1 MTGET
6 MPPQPDRDS
15 TASATVP
22 APAHDKSVTEPH
34 AGRAEPV
41 AEPDGRGARPTGE
54 SSPWGRPGEPVSRRS
69 PFLIGMAAAAGV
81 AVVAGCVE
89 LILLA
94 SDALVLIGLALFIA
108 IGLEPA
114 VAWLVR
120 HGLRRWAAVTL
131 VSVGS
136 LGLIL
141 GFLAAVIPP
150 LVAQGT
156 AFASRAPAYLRA
168 LQDHNSVIGKL
179 NERFH
184 LQQSLDQTLNGG
196 TASILNGVLGAGTIV
211 FNALVS
217 TIAVIVLTVYF
228 LASFPQLR
236 NTLYRLVPNS
246 RRPRTVLIGDR
257 IFAQVGAYVI
267 GNVIVSLI
275 AGFLTFVWVL
285 IFGVPYPL
293 LLAIMVAL
301 LDLVPVVGSTVA
313 GAIVC
318 LVALTVSVPVTLATA
333 AFFVVYRFL
342 EDYLLF
348 PKIIGRVVDVPSVVT
363 VVAVLLG
370 GMIYG
375 IIGALVAIPIAA
387 ATLLVVQELLLPRLD
402 QA

>member
-1 MTGET
+1 

-22 APAHDKSVTEPH
+22 AAAHDKSVTEPH
-34 AGRAEPV
+34 AGRTGPV

-54 SSPWGRPGEPVSRRS
+54 SSPWGRPSEPVSRRS

-168 LQDHNSVIGKL
+168 LQDHNSLVGKL

-196 TASILNGVLGAGTIV
+196 TAGILNGVLGAGTIV

-217 TIAVIVLTVYF
+217 TVAVIVLTVYF

-236 NTLYRLVPNS
+236 STLYRLVPNS

-257 IFAQVGAYVI
+257 IFAQVGGYVL
-267 GNVIVSLI
+267 GNVIISLI
-275 AGFLTFVWVL
+275 AGFLTFIWVL

-301 LDLVPVVGSTVA
+301 LDLVPVIGSTIA

>member
-1 MTGET
+1 
-6 MPPQPDRDS
+6 MPPQPDKDS

-22 APAHDKSVTEPH
+22 AAAHDKSVAEPH
-34 AGRAEPV
+34 ADRAGPV

-54 SSPWGRPGEPVSRRS
+54 GSPWGRPGEPVSRRS

-81 AVVAGCVE
+81 AVVVGCVE

-120 HGLRRWAAVTL
+120 HGLRRGAAVTL

-168 LQDHNSVIGKL
+168 LQNHNSVVGKL

-184 LQQSLDQTLNGG
+184 LQQSLDQTLHGG
-196 TASILNGVLGAGTIV
+196 NASILNGVLGAGAIV
-211 FNALVS
+211 FSALVS
-217 TIAVIVLTVYF
+217 TVAVIVLTVYF

-236 NTLYRLVPNS
+236 STLYRLVPNS

-257 IFAQVGAYVI
+257 IFAQVGGYVL
-267 GNVIVSLI
+267 GNVIISLI
-275 AGFLTFVWVL
+275 AGFLTFIWVL
-285 IFGVPYPL
+285 IFGIPYPL

-348 PKIIGRVVDVPSVVT
+348 PKIIGRAVNVPSVVT

-387 ATLLVVQELLLPRLD
+387 ATLLVVEELLLPRLD